1 MLDEEI
7 LKSLHLIGWGDEE
20 QLKEKLSN
28 NEYGF
33 FINIYL

>member
-28 NEYGF
+28 DE
-33 FINIYL
+33 